1 MHPQVY
7 IVLKLMS
14 REAFGRYQCCS
25 RLWSRSNNHHLGIF
39 GVSALSYFKLI
50 CVLMPEAHSVLI
62 GGICAEPERQWPNT
76 LGKIALLRR
85 LPYFLPCFVVS
96 LIAFISFLFVA
107 LGLREVCIVYSEH
120 RPVTN

>member
-1 MHPQVY
+1 
-7 IVLKLMS
+7 MS

-25 RLWSRSNNHHLGIF
+25 RLWSSSNNHHLGIF
-39 GVSALSYFKLI
+39 RVSALSYIKLI
-50 CVLMPEAHSVLI
+50 FVLISETHSVLI

-107 LGLREVCIVYSEH
+107 LGLREVCILYSKH
-120 RPVTN
+120 RFMTD